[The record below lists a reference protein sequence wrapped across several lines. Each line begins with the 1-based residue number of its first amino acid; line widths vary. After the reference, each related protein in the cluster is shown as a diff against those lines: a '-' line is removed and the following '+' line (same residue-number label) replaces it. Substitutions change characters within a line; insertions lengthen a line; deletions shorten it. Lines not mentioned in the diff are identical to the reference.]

1 MQDRFT
7 IPRGAW
13 ELHNTLNAK
22 EPAAVGQRH
31 APGLAATCHVSVD
44 PQWLNRIRLPE
55 PGSQET
61 SILSFAAAARPNSR
75 LWYQLIMS
83 DALDG
88 LVVSMPEG
96 QH

>member
-55 PGSQET
+55 PDRR
-61 SILSFAAAARPNSR
+61 RPAFSALR
-75 LWYQLIMS
+75 PQLGRIR
-83 DALDG
+83 
-88 LVVSMPEG
+88 VSG
-96 QH
+96 ASSS